1 MTEKQEQSLLAYV
14 RELDVMAE
22 AREHA
27 QKQTVKAAHEH
38 MHTHPKKKKVINRLA
53 RIEGHVRSI
62 KTMVE
67 NDRDCSEVLIQLAA
81 VRNAIE
87 STAKV
92 ILKDHLEHCILHAVE
107 KGDGSKSLEDFEAAI
122 DQYLR

>member
-1 MTEKQEQSLLAYV
+1 MTEKEEKSLLAYV
-14 RELDVMAE
+14 REHDVMAE
-22 AREHA
+22 AREQTLPKSV
-27 QKQTVKAAHEH
+27 QKQHEH
-38 MHTHPKKKKVINRLA
+38 AHNHPNKKKVMNRLA

-81 VRNAIE
+81 VRSALE

-92 ILKDHLEHCILHAVE
+92 ILKDHLEHCILHAIE

>member
-1 MTEKQEQSLLAYV
+1 MTEKQQKQSLLEYV
-14 RELDVMAE
+14 REHDVLSE
-22 AREHA
+22 AKQQEAVQQAHA
-27 QKQTVKAAHEH
+27 
-38 MHTHPKKKKVINRLA
+38 HTHPNKKKVMNRLA

-81 VRNAIE
+81 VRNALE

-92 ILKDHLEHCILHAVE
+92 VLKDHLEHCILHAIE